1 IRPGEGVWP
10 RGWTGEGRW
19 SSRCPMRPT
28 SRPVRRCGRS
38 RRVAL
43 DPRERRAKRSGEP
56 QGIGAVLEEL
66 GRGRRLAAGLA
77 LGRLARRWR
86 DVVGERLADE
96 SAPLRLEGG
105 LLLVRVSSAA
115 WATQVRFL
123 ADAVVKEANVVLGS
137 EIVR

>member
-1 IRPGEGVWP
+1 
-10 RGWTGEGRW
+10 
-19 SSRCPMRPT
+19 M
-28 SRPVRRCGRS
+28 
-38 RRVAL
+38 
-43 DPRERRAKRSGEP
+43 DPRERRVKRSREP
-56 QGIGAVLEEL
+56 QEIGKVLEEL
-66 GRGRRLAAGLA
+66 GRGRRLSAGLA

-137 EIVR
+137 EIVRTVKVVVG

>member
-1 IRPGEGVWP
+1 
-10 RGWTGEGRW
+10 
-19 SSRCPMRPT
+19 M
-28 SRPVRRCGRS
+28 
-38 RRVAL
+38 

-77 LGRLARRWR
+77 LGRLARRWG
-86 DVVGERLADE
+86 DVVGERLAEE

-115 WATQVRFL
+115 WATQVTFL
-123 ADAVVKEANVVLGS
+123 AGAVAKGANGVLGS
-137 EIVR
+137 EIVRTVKVVVGEGGAAEGRWRGRQGGDFPRRLGS